1 MKQNKR
7 KEKHKIMNLINT
19 EKCYLYAH
27 KTISNPKQ

>member
-19 EKCYLYAH
+19 EKCLLYSH
-27 KTISNPKQ
+27 KTISTPEQ